1 MLSSLVLYI
10 ALVIGLCVVMLGLSW
25 VLGERTKYTKATLDP
40 YESGILHVGFA
51 RYRFSAKFYL
61 MAMFFVIFDLEAV
74 FVYAWAV
81 SAREAG
87 WAGYIE
93 MLVFLGILI
102 AALVYL
108 WRLGALEWA
117 PKPRKLPANRPGPDD
132 ATVINPAT
140 PRRKA

>member
-40 YESGILHVGFA
+40 YESGILHVGMA

-93 MLVFLGILI
+93 MLIFLAILL

-108 WRLGALEWA
+108 WRLGALDWA
-117 PKPRKLPANRPGPDD
+117 PKPRKLPAPRAGSDD
-132 ATVINPAT
+132 ATLINPAT